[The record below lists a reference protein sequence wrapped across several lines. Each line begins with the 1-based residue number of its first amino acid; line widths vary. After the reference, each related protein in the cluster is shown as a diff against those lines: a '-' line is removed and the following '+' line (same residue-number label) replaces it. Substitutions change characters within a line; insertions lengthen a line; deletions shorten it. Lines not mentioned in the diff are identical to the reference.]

1 MEAHSQGYK
10 ADASSCNPAYLLSNG
25 TIISLK
31 RRKMKIRNIL
41 LVIKDQMP
49 LRRFVRNF
57 FVTRNA
63 WGLFYKNGSHV
74 ASYTGQPKVMYRTKE
89 SSLKAAE
96 NMKAKTGKH
105 FSSYKCLFCDGYH
118 VGKNKDNK

>member
-1 MEAHSQGYK
+1 
-10 ADASSCNPAYLLSNG
+10 
-25 TIISLK
+25 
-31 RRKMKIRNIL
+31 MKLRNVV

-57 FVTRNA
+57 FVTKNA

-74 ASYTGQPKVMYRTKE
+74 ASYTGQPKVMYRTKK

-96 NMKAKTGKH
+96 NMKTKTGKH

-118 VGKNKDNK
+118 VGKNRDNK